1 LLGDASFE
9 NGPEFVCRALRN
21 WCEERGILL
30 RYIEPGRP
38 MQNGHVESFN
48 GKFRDECLNASWFT
62 SLADARKKIESRRAD
77 YNQDRPHSSLQ
88 YRTPSEFAALL
99 RQQQLKPTKMEKLY
113 L

>member
-38 MQNGHVESFN
+38 MQNGHVESF
-48 GKFRDECLNASWFT
+48 
-62 SLADARKKIESRRAD
+62 
-77 YNQDRPHSSLQ
+77 
-88 YRTPSEFAALL
+88 
-99 RQQQLKPTKMEKLY
+99 
-113 L
+113 